1 VLSKTDVVLDELKV
15 LFTSLIML
23 VVPLIEP
30 LKKSEL
36 DFTDMGVKQKNNE
49 KPITNTNMIN
59 KKILYSL
66 TK

>member
-1 VLSKTDVVLDELKV
+1 MLSKTDVVLDELKV